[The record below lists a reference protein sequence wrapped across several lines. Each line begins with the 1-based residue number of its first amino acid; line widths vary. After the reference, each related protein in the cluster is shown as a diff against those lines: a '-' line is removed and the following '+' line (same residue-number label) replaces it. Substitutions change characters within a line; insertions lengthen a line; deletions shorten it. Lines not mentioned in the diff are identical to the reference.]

1 MTDTNNTAKTSRRWK
16 RLELALLIGLL
27 AALIWGMWSIRSQQV
42 LADKV
47 VRLHILANSD
57 SEEDQA
63 LKLQVRDAVL
73 ERAEEILERAHDR
86 SVAEEDLRE
95 ALPELRE
102 IALETVASQGYDY
115 DVTAELTDAA
125 FPTREYDGFTLPAG
139 EYLAL
144 RLVIGAGE
152 GHNWWCVVFP
162 PLCAQTT
169 TDVAQTAMAAGLDGG
184 DVSLL
189 TEESQGYVL
198 KFKSIELW
206 EGLRQRFG

>member
-86 SVAEEDLRE
+86 SAAEEDLRE

-102 IALETVASQGYDY
+102 IALETVAAQGYDY

-184 DVSLL
+184 DVRLL

>member
-57 SEEDQA
+57 SEGDQA

-86 SVAEEDLRE
+86 SAAEEDLRE

-102 IALETVASQGYDY
+102 IALETVAAQGYDY

>member
-86 SVAEEDLRE
+86 SAAEEDLRE
-95 ALPELRE
+95 ALPGLRE
-102 IALETVASQGYDY
+102 IALETVAAQGYDY

-144 RLVIGAGE
+144 RLVIGTGE

>member
-1 MTDTNNTAKTSRRWK
+1 MTDTRNRK
-16 RLELALLIGLL
+16 RFLKFAEFSLLIGLL
-27 AALIWGMWSIRSQQV
+27 AALAWGMWSLRSQRA

-57 SEEDQA
+57 SDADQA

-73 ERAEEILERAHDR
+73 VRAEEL
-86 SVAEEDLRE
+86 LRE
-95 ALPELRE
+95 ADDRAEAEKNLQAALPELRQ
-102 IALETVASQGYDY
+102 IAQDTVSAEGYDY
-115 DVTAELTDAA
+115 GVTAELADTA

-139 EYLAL
+139 DYLAL
-144 RLVIGAGE
+144 RLVIGSGE

-169 TDVAQTAMAAGLDGG
+169 TDTAQTAMAAGLSSEDVRLVTEDGR
-184 DVSLL
+184 
-189 TEESQGYVL
+189 GYVL

-206 EGLRQRFG
+206 ESLRQHFS

>member
-57 SEEDQA
+57 SEEDQV

-86 SVAEEDLRE
+86 SAAEEDLRE

-102 IALETVASQGYDY
+102 IALETVAAQGYDY